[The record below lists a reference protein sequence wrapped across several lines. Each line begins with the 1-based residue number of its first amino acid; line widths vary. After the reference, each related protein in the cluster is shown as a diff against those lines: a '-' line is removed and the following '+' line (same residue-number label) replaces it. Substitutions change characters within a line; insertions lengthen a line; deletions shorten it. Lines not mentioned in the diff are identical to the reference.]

1 MTTPQSDIVLAR
13 LTRLHPKLIDLSL
26 GRIEGLLAALGNPQD
41 RLPPVIHVA
50 GTNGKGSTVATLR
63 ACLEAGGWRVHA
75 YTSPHLVRFHER
87 IRLAGELIGEDR
99 LILLLEECEGANRGA
114 PITYFEITTAA
125 ALLAFARVPADFVL
139 LETGLGGRLDAT
151 NVVKHPAATAITPIS
166 LDHQAFLGDTIAA
179 IAGEKAG
186 ILKAGAP
193 AVIGPQMPEAAAVF
207 DARAAEIGAPL
218 YRFGREWR
226 CMADNGGMRYE
237 GPHWRCDLP
246 LPSLLGGHQIV
257 NSGAAIACLEQLT
270 AFPIAA
276 DTIAQGLRHIDW
288 PARLQRLGRGP
299 LSEALPEGWELWL
312 DGGHNPGA
320 GEVLAAAVSSWP
332 DPSAL
337 SGRRHAQH
345 QKRRRLP
352 RTACRPRPRPLGG
365 HDPRRRKPAA
375 RRQDRRRRSLRR
387 PGGARIALGRR
398 RPSRHHRRPHPR
410 PHPDL
415 RLPPS
420 CGYSAGR
427 EWRVARMVVLERR
440 GCGRGRYRFDPGFL
454 DFARHCGF
462 RPRLRAPYRGG
473 RVAGARVPLM
483 HYPDKPPQLRV
494 SGKINWVRIKSA
506 TPTKLGRISIR
517 RCHKA
522 RSHLIPSMMGS
533 DAGQLR

>member
-1 MTTPQSDIVLAR
+1 MTTAASDIVLAR

-87 IRLAGELIGEDR
+87 IRLVGELIGEDR

-151 NVVKHPAATAITPIS
+151 NVVRHPAATAITPIS

-193 AVIGPQMPEAAAVF
+193 AIIGPQMPEAAAVF

-226 CMADNGGMRYE
+226 CMAENGGMRYE
-237 GPHWRCDLP
+237 GPRWRCDLP

-299 LSEALPEGWELWL
+299 LVEALPEGWEVWL

-320 GEVLAAAVSSWP
+320 GEVLASAVSNWADQP
-332 DPSAL
+332 LYLVVGMLNTKNAAGFLAPLAPHARALWAVTIPGEENPLPSA
-337 SGRRHAQH
+337 AI
-345 QKRRRLP
+345 
-352 RTACRPRPRPLGG
+352 AA
-365 HDPRRRKPAA
+365 AA
-375 RRQDRRRRSLRR
+375 RSVGLAADESPSVAAALRAITAD
-387 PGGARIALGRR
+387 PTPARILI
-398 RPSRHHRRPHPR
+398 
-410 PHPDL
+410 
-415 RLPPS
+415 
-420 CGYSAGR
+420 CGS
-427 EWRVARMVVLERR
+427 LH
-440 GCGRGRYRFDPGFL
+440 L
-454 DFARHCGF
+454 
-462 RPRLRAPYRGG
+462 
-473 RVAGARVPLM
+473 AGAVLAENG
-483 HYPDKPPQLRV
+483 D
-494 SGKINWVRIKSA
+494 
-506 TPTKLGRISIR
+506 
-517 RCHKA
+517 
-522 RSHLIPSMMGS
+522 
-533 DAGQLR
+533 

>member
-1 MTTPQSDIVLAR
+1 MTQSDIVLAR

-26 GRIEGLLAALGNPQD
+26 GRVEGLLAALGNPQD

-237 GPHWRCDLP
+237 GRHWRCDLP

-332 DPSAL
+332 A
-337 SGRRHAQH
+337 
-345 QKRRRLP
+345 
-352 RTACRPRPRPLGG
+352 RPLHLVVGMLNTKNAAG
-365 HDPRRRKPAA
+365 FLAPLAAHARALWAVTIPGEENPLPADKIAAAA
-375 RRQDRRRRSLRR
+375 RSVGLAAHESPSVAAALRAITAD
-387 PGGARIALGRR
+387 PTPARILI
-398 RPSRHHRRPHPR
+398 
-410 PHPDL
+410 
-415 RLPPS
+415 
-420 CGYSAGR
+420 CGSLHLAGT
-427 EWRVARMVVLERR
+427 VLAEN
-440 GCGRGRYRFDPGFL
+440 
-454 DFARHCGF
+454 
-462 RPRLRAPYRGG
+462 GG
-473 RVAGARVPLM
+473 
-483 HYPDKPPQLRV
+483 
-494 SGKINWVRIKSA
+494 
-506 TPTKLGRISIR
+506 
-517 RCHKA
+517 
-522 RSHLIPSMMGS
+522 
-533 DAGQLR
+533 